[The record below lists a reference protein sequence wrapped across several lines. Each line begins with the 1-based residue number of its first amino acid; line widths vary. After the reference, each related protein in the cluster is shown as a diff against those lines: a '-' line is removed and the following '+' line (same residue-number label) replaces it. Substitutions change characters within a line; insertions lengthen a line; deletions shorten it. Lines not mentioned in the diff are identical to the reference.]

1 MKHSELKHGEK
12 SQTSEYRCEKC
23 DTSFSIKSNFNRHNR
38 EKHYESKINF
48 DFVEDMDSLTIMKC
62 ENCDKTFKRKS
73 DLKRHHVSAHSDID
87 IKKKFK
93 CPVCDKEFS
102 RKFVLNR
109 HTKRFHR

>member
-1 MKHSELKHGEK
+1 
-12 SQTSEYRCEKC
+12 
-23 DTSFSIKSNFNRHNR
+23 
-38 EKHYESKINF
+38 
-48 DFVEDMDSLTIMKC
+48 MDSLTIMKC

-109 HTKRFHR
+109 HTKRFHE